1 MTFKTLKILLYIF
14 ILSLCS
20 CALKHQINY
29 VKTNSIDT
37 LYINKYSRDSIYLKD
52 SIYVQ
57 NLNDTIIIDKYHT
70 KYIEKIKLD
79 TIYRSVNDT
88 IIKYE
93 QNIIEKRH
101 VPTIYKWSLVILIIL
116 IITIILYIIIKLYLK
131 FKL

>member
-1 MTFKTLKILLYIF
+1 MTFKTLKILLCIF
-14 ILSLCS
+14 ILTLCS
-20 CALKHQINY
+20 CSLKRQINY

-70 KYIEKIKLD
+70 KYIEKIKVD
-79 TIYRSVNDT
+79 TIYKSTNDT

-93 QNIIEKRH
+93 HNIIEKRY
-101 VPTIYKWSLVILIIL
+101 VPTIYKWSLVLLIIL
-116 IITIILYIIIKLYLK
+116 IISIISYIIIKLYFK
-131 FKL
+131 FK

>member
-1 MTFKTLKILLYIF
+1 MTFKTLKILLCIF

-20 CALKHQINY
+20 CSLKRQINY
-29 VKTNSIDT
+29 VKTNSTDT

-52 SIYVQ
+52 SIFVQ

-79 TIYRSVNDT
+79 TIYRSTNDT

-93 QNIIEKRH
+93 QNIIEKRY

-116 IITIILYIIIKLYLK
+116 IITIISYIIIKLYLK
-131 FKL
+131 FK